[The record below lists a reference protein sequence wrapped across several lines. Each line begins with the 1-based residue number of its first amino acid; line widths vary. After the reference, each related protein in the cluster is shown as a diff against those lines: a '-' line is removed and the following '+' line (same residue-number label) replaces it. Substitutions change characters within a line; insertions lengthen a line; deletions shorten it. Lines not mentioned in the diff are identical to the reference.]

1 MYLEDKDLVSI
12 QEVRNL
18 VRRAKKA
25 QQELAKMN
33 QEQIDT
39 IVKVVAKACYDE
51 RERLAKLA
59 AQETGFGRWQDKVL
73 KNALASK
80 GILEEIKD
88 MRTVGILR
96 DDKEKKVMEVGVPV
110 GVIAGL
116 IPSTNPTSTVIY
128 KALIALKAGN
138 SIVFSPHPNALKCI
152 TETVDVI
159 KKAASAA
166 GCPEDAVNV
175 IQKVSLAAT
184 SELMKHPDTNLILAT
199 GGTAM
204 VKAAYSSGTPAIGVG
219 PGNGPAFIEK
229 TADIPKAVSHILDSK
244 TFDNGVICA
253 SEQSIIVEKE
263 TKEKI
268 VAEFKKQGAYFVPKE
283 DAKKLGSFI
292 IMPNGAMN
300 PKMVGKTPQVIGD
313 LAGIFVPK
321 DARVLIAEET
331 GVGKQ
336 FPYSME
342 KLAPILGFYTVTDWE
357 EACELSI
364 SILRHEGA
372 GHTLALHTKDEAII
386 REFALKKPVSRLLI
400 NTPAA
405 LGGVGATTGLFPA
418 FTLGCGAVGGSATS
432 DNVSPLNLYNIRRV
446 AYGTK
451 ELADLR
457 QAESMPVEASKSQ
470 TCSLKS
476 TDEEE
481 LVSLLVKRVLAKLE
495 Q

>member
-1 MYLEDKDLVSI
+1 MFLEDKDLVSI

-18 VRRAKKA
+18 IRDAKKA
-25 QQELAKMN
+25 QAELAKMS

-51 RERLAKLA
+51 RERLAKMA
-59 AQETGFGRWQDKVL
+59 AQETGFGRWEDKVL

-88 MRTVGILR
+88 MKTVGVLSE
-96 DDKEKKVMEVGVPV
+96 DKEKKVLEVGVPV

-116 IPSTNPTSTVIY
+116 IPSTNPTSTVMY

-152 TETVDVI
+152 EETVEII
-159 KKAASAA
+159 KKAAKSA
-166 GCPEDAVNV
+166 GCPDGA
-175 IQKVSLAAT
+175 ISAIHRVSIAAT
-184 SELMKHPDTNLILAT
+184 NELMRHKDTNLILAT
-199 GGTAM
+199 GGNAM

-219 PGNGPAFIEK
+219 PGNGPAFIER
-229 TADIPKAVSHILDSK
+229 TADVPKAVRQILDSK

-253 SEQSIIVEKE
+253 SEQSIIVEE
-263 TKEKI
+263 DMKEKV
-268 VAEFKKQGAYFVPKE
+268 VAEFKKQGAE
-283 DAKKLGSFI
+283 
-292 IMPNGAMN
+292 
-300 PKMVGKTPQVIGD
+300 
-313 LAGIFVPK
+313 LAGISVPA

-336 FPYSME
+336 YPYSME
-342 KLAPILGFYTVTDWE
+342 KLAPVLGFYTVKDWL

-364 SILRHEGA
+364 KILHHEGA
-372 GHTLALHTKDEAII
+372 GHTLAIHSQNEEII

-432 DNVSPLNLYNIRRV
+432 DNVSPLNLFNIRRV
-446 AYGTK
+446 AYGTS
-451 ELADLR
+451 ELSDLR
-457 QAESMPVEASKSQ
+457 QAENMAVEEPKAVAVDGSN
-470 TCSLKS
+470 
-476 TDEEE
+476 EEE
-481 LVSLLVKRVLAKLE
+481 LVTLLVQRVLEKLK
-495 Q
+495 